1 MSNTVNKI
9 KKAVLREDLLAITGD
24 FRKAIILNQFIYWS
38 ERVSDADKF
47 IEKENEIAKNNGEEE
62 RELFYGWIYK
72 TADELAEEIMLGLS
86 ASQARRYVRD
96 LVDMGFISKRN
107 NPKYKW
113 DRTLQYRVNLVNIA
127 KALKEKGYP
136 LSEYKIELPD
146 GLSNVHGCTINEA
159 HMENQSAPD
168 AYAIPETTT
177 REYNSDITNT
187 ENKDFI
193 LSNKEKKSLP
203 KDGKGSKTSAPN
215 NINILDINNIPS
227 RTTEQKEVYRKQ
239 KQKNRSEKY
248 RDEDV
253 PQILYNEFDS
263 LYGEQ
268 ENILEDHDICLTMA
282 VIAYYFKQYREHM
295 GEQHIMISTKY
306 ANQFMGVIIG
316 DESPL
321 LKADVEEKDELR
333 FYQDMIDEFFKSD
346 LGQRNGKDFDRHIWL
361 FFSERNQDILCERVK
376 QKWEEEVECQ

>member
-1 MSNTVNKI
+1 MAVFRVHKTKNYTLMSNHHLRDKNLSL
-9 KKAVLREDLLAITGD
+9 KAKGLLSVMFSLPDSWNYSIPGLCAI
-24 FRKAIILNQFIYWS
+24 L
-38 ERVSDADKF
+38 
-47 IEKENEIAKNNGEEE
+47 KENETAVKSTIKELKATGYLVVDKKKPCREEGRSKFE
-62 RELFYGWIYK
+62 YIYNIYE
-72 TADELAEEIMLGLS
+72 TPQEVPDNDIIQESPQQGIENLPLETPGVEHHPHN
-86 ASQARRYVRD
+86 
-96 LVDMGFISKRN
+96 KRT
-107 NPKYKW
+107 
-113 DRTLQYRVNLVNIA
+113 DIL
-127 KALKEKGYP
+127 
-136 LSEYKIELPD
+136 
-146 GLSNVHGCTINEA
+146 
-159 HMENQSAPD
+159 
-168 AYAIPETTT
+168 TTDK
-177 REYNSDITNT
+177 SITDT
-187 ENKDFI
+187 DKDFI
-193 LSNKEKKSLP
+193 LSNKEKKTLP
-203 KDGKGSKTSAPN
+203 KNGKGSKTSAPN

-253 PQILYNEFDS
+253 PQILYNKFNS

-316 DESPL
+316 DDSPL

-361 FFSERNQDILCERVK
+361 FFTEENQRILCERVK
-376 QKWEEEVECQ
+376 QKWDNQEYID

>member
-1 MSNTVNKI
+1 MAVFRVHKTKNYTLMSNHHLRDKNLSL
-9 KKAVLREDLLAITGD
+9 KAKGLLSVMFSLPDSWNYSIPGLCAI
-24 FRKAIILNQFIYWS
+24 L
-38 ERVSDADKF
+38 
-47 IEKENEIAKNNGEEE
+47 KENETAVKSTIKELKATGYLVVDKKKPCKEEGRSKFE
-62 RELFYGWIYK
+62 YIYNIYE
-72 TADELAEEIMLGLS
+72 TPQEVPDNDIIQESPQQGIENLPLETPGVEHHPHN
-86 ASQARRYVRD
+86 
-96 LVDMGFISKRN
+96 KRT
-107 NPKYKW
+107 
-113 DRTLQYRVNLVNIA
+113 DIL
-127 KALKEKGYP
+127 
-136 LSEYKIELPD
+136 
-146 GLSNVHGCTINEA
+146 
-159 HMENQSAPD
+159 
-168 AYAIPETTT
+168 TTDK
-177 REYNSDITNT
+177 SITDT
-187 ENKDFI
+187 DKDFI
-193 LSNKEKKSLP
+193 LSNKEKKTLSNN
-203 KDGKGSKTSAPN
+203 DKGSKTSAPN

-253 PQILYNEFDS
+253 PQILYNEFNS

-295 GEQHIMISTKY
+295 GEQHIMISAEY
-306 ANQFMGVIIG
+306 ADQFMGVIIG
-316 DESPL
+316 DDSPL

-346 LGQRNGKDFDRHIWL
+346 IGQRNGKDFDRHIWL